1 MHLTIYSL
9 IAITLITI
17 LNTWLWYSMYK
28 KMLCINQKCNDL
40 TSRCDALSGHIQML
54 DRSFS
59 DFTHKLVHRVEKME
73 LQCHDFEI
81 RDEFSEADVY
91 SLQDEISQ
99 LQSDVKFFSPLTT
112 LATKY
117 SIKEQ
122 IVENTKKLNEL
133 KAKLKEIEREL
144 K

>member
-1 MHLTIYSL
+1 
-9 IAITLITI
+9 
-17 LNTWLWYSMYK
+17 
-28 KMLCINQKCNDL
+28 MLCINQKCNDL
-40 TSRCDALSGHIQML
+40 TNRCDALCRHVQTL

-59 DFTHKLVHRVEKME
+59 DFTHMLVHRVEKME

-112 LATKY
+112 LVTKY

>member
-1 MHLTIYSL
+1 MHPTIYSL
-9 IAITLITI
+9 IAITIITI

-40 TSRCDALSGHIQML
+40 TSRCDALSGHVTTV
-54 DRSFS
+54 DRRWLFY
-59 DFTHKLVHRVEKME
+59 FQELVQKVEKME
-73 LQCHDFEI
+73 AKCHDFEI

-91 SLQDEISQ
+91 SLQDEVSQ
-99 LQSDVKFFSPLTT
+99 LQSDVKFFNPLTT